1 MWKPNKSR
9 AEHQF
14 AATQKKDDPVIKQK
28 EKSQRERDE
37 RMARLRDLRL
47 AKEAAERPS
56 AVAPEAPLPDP
67 TLPGDTPEALTD
79 RLPKVHSHRS

>member
-14 AATQKKDDPVIKQK
+14 AAAQKKDDPVIKQK

-37 RMARLRDLRL
+37 RMARLRELRL
-47 AKEAAERPS
+47 AKEAAELQ
-56 AVAPEAPLPDP
+56 ATAAPDAPADDP
-67 TLPGDTPEALTD
+67 ETASD
-79 RLPKVHSHRS
+79 RLPKVHTHRS